1 MQLLLLLIGLLA
13 GLFWFMRWSSQ
24 VGPTR
29 TAEVLRYVAMAGLG
43 LLLLVAFTRGG
54 AALVAPFF
62 ALLLPIALRH
72 WRKLL
77 PLFSNGMARRA
88 GSTSHAS
95 TVQTQFLHMSLDH
108 HSGNMQGQVV
118 MGQFQGR
125 QLTDLSLRELLFL
138 WQECQ
143 QDPQSAAVLETY
155 LDRTHDNWRETPFQ
169 EQDNPDTAQPKS
181 STQEAYEILGL
192 QPGASKV
199 DIKAAHRRLIQRL
212 HPDHGGSS
220 YLAARINWAKDVLLR
235 SSGRS

>member
-1 MQLLLLLIGLLA
+1 MQLLLLLMVLFG
-13 GLFWFMRWSSQ
+13 GLFWFMRWSSR

-29 TAEVLRYVAMAGLG
+29 TAEILRWIALGGLG
-43 LLLLVAFTRGG
+43 LLLLMAFTRGG
-54 AALVAPFF
+54 AALVAPFL

-77 PLFSNGMARRA
+77 PLLTRGA
-88 GSTSHAS
+88 GGPAGNVNSAS
-95 TVQTQFLHMSLDH
+95 SVQTQFLHMSLDH
-108 HSGNMQGQVV
+108 NSGDMQGQIV

-125 QLTDLSLRELLFL
+125 HLSDLTLQELLSF

-143 QDPQSAAVLETY
+143 QDPQSVAVLETY
-155 LDRTHDNWRETPFQ
+155 LDRTHENWRETPFQ
-169 EQDNPDTAQPKS
+169 ENHTPGAAAPKS

-192 QPGASKV
+192 QPGASKA

-220 YLAARINWAKDVLLR
+220 YLAARINWAKDVLLNN
-235 SSGRS
+235 

>member
-1 MQLLLLLIGLLA
+1 MQLLLLLIALFA

-24 VGPTR
+24 AGPTR
-29 TAEVLRYVAMAGLG
+29 TTQILRWIAMGGVG
-43 LLLLVAFTRGG
+43 LLLLMAFTRGG
-54 AALVAPFF
+54 AALVAPFL

-77 PLFSNGMARRA
+77 PIFTNGMGKRV
-88 GSTSHAS
+88 GNGNSAS
-95 TVQTQFLHMSLDH
+95 TVHTQFLHMSLDH
-108 HSGNMQGQVV
+108 SSGDMQGQVV

-125 QLTDLSLRELLFL
+125 HLTDLTLQELLTL

-143 QDPQSAAVLETY
+143 QDAQSAAVLETY
-155 LDRTHDNWRETPFQ
+155 LDRTHDNWREAPFQ
-169 EQDNPDTAQPKS
+169 EDDSPGAAQPKS

-192 QPGASKV
+192 QPGASKA

-235 SSGRS
+235 GGRS

>member
-1 MQLLLLLIGLLA
+1 MQLLLLLILVGSFA
-13 GLFWFMRWSSQ
+13 GLFWFMRWSSR

-29 TAEVLRYVAMAGLG
+29 TAQMLRWIAMGGFG
-43 LLLLVAFTRGG
+43 LLLLMAFTRGG
-54 AALVAPFF
+54 AALVAPIL

-77 PLFSNGMARRA
+77 PLFTYGAGGRA
-88 GSTSHAS
+88 GNANNAS

-108 HSGNMQGQVV
+108 TSGDMQGQVV

-125 QLTDLSLRELLFL
+125 YLNDLTLRELLCL

-143 QDPQSAAVLETY
+143 QDAQSAAVLETY
-155 LDRTHDNWRETPFQ
+155 LDRSHADWRETPFQ
-169 EQDNPDTAQPKS
+169 EHDSPDAAQPKS
-181 STQEAYEILGL
+181 SAQEAYEILGL
-192 QPGASKV
+192 QPGASKA

-220 YLAARINWAKDVLLR
+220 YLAARINWAKDVLLGSR
-235 SSGRS
+235 S